1 MVTAIIAA
9 GGLGARMGGG
19 RPKQLLRLGGVTI
32 LERSIRVFDRCD
44 RVDEIVVVLPAVLRG
59 EDPVDAGRFKTPVTI
74 VEGGAR
80 RQDSVALGFAAASP
94 TAEVVVI
101 HDAARPLCPVDL
113 VVRTVDAAIRHGA
126 AAAALSA
133 HDTVKQ
139 RSAADP
145 MVVGRTLARE
155 HIAFA
160 QTPQAFRTEVLADA
174 IRRGRDGAV
183 ATDEAALAERAG
195 YRVILV
201 EGAPEN
207 IKVTTPRDLR
217 LARQFL
223 GDTMEAAR
231 VGFGYDLHRLV
242 EGRPLVLGGVQIP
255 HDKGLSGHS
264 DADAVCHAVTDA
276 MLGAA
281 AAGDIGRHFPDTD
294 PRWAGASSIELLRAV
309 AQLVRERGYE
319 VVNVDVVVVAEAPK
333 IGPHVD
339 AMCSAVAETIGVAP
353 GAVSIKGKTNEGVD
367 ATGRGEAIAT
377 HAVAMLRAI

>member
-1 MVTAIIAA
+1 VT
-9 GGLGARMGGG
+9 
-19 RPKQLLRLGGVTI
+19 
-32 LERSIRVFDRCD
+32 
-44 RVDEIVVVLPAVLRG
+44 
-59 EDPVDAGRFKTPVTI
+59 
-74 VEGGAR
+74 
-80 RQDSVALGFAAASP
+80 
-94 TAEVVVI
+94 
-101 HDAARPLCPVDL
+101 
-113 VVRTVDAAIRHGA
+113 
-126 AAAALSA
+126 
-133 HDTVKQ
+133 
-139 RSAADP
+139 
-145 MVVGRTLARE
+145 
-155 HIAFA
+155 
-160 QTPQAFRTEVLADA
+160 
-174 IRRGRDGAV
+174 
-183 ATDEAALAERAG
+183 
-195 YRVILV
+195 LV

-217 LARQFL
+217 LARQLL

-242 EGRPLVLGGVQIP
+242 EGRPLILGGVRIP

-294 PRWAGASSIELLRAV
+294 PQWAGASSIELLRAV
-309 AQLVRERGYE
+309 AQLVRSRGYE

-339 AMCSAVAETIGVAP
+339 AMCAAVAETVGIAP
-353 GAVSIKGKTNEGVD
+353 EAVSIKGKTNEGVD